1 MANEGYLIQLQGQID
16 YTFKDVAFLERA
28 LTAPGVEGDK
38 VGNRVER
45 DKYDGNRKLAQLGE
59 SILQLIVLDKS
70 LYEEEA
76 ERSMVKARFYCDL
89 C

>member
-16 YTFKDVAFLERA
+16 YTFKDVTFRERA

-38 VGNRVER
+38 EGNRVER

-76 ERSMVKARFYCDL
+76 ERSTVKARFQLIL